1 MFAARPRVALESA
14 GCRKIDLV
22 LNDRPIKTLVLYN
35 GWRDYRIAL
44 ERDWM
49 TSGNNRLTVNLASG
63 KKRLGPFYGLS
74 QSMGAKPTVTANSLS
89 QIHRNEF
96 AQRTHIFAG
105 MEFSEFRKISPSL
118 V

>member
-49 TSGNNRLTVNLASG
+49 TS
-63 KKRLGPFYGLS
+63 
-74 QSMGAKPTVTANSLS
+74 
-89 QIHRNEF
+89 
-96 AQRTHIFAG
+96 
-105 MEFSEFRKISPSL
+105 
-118 V
+118 

>member
-63 KKRLGPFYGLS
+63 KTDSVLFTGSR
-74 QSMGAKPTVTANSLS
+74 SLWAPN
-89 QIHRNEF
+89 Q
-96 AQRTHIFAG
+96 
-105 MEFSEFRKISPSL
+105 P
-118 V
+118 